1 MCCLLKCTSL
11 VAERGVTTTP
21 HRGKDG
27 DVLPRRAATKDE
39 TPHWATCRKC
49 LTLQHCLQTVK
60 QRFINSDAA
69 ISLINVK
76 ICKYRTLFLQP
87 LKQMENTFI
96 SIEMSLI
103 KSARVQ
109 ISHRKCNELGIN

>member
-1 MCCLLKCTSL
+1 M
-11 VAERGVTTTP
+11 
-21 HRGKDG
+21 
-27 DVLPRRAATKDE
+27 TKDE

-49 LTLQHCLQTVK
+49 LTLQRFLQAVK